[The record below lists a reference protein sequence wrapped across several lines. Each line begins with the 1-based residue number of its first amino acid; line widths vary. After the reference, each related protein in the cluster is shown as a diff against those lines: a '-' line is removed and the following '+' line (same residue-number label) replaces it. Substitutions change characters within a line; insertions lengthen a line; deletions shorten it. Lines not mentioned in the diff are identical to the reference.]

1 MANIKAL
8 VVDDASFVRDLV
20 KRTVRNTFPDIT
32 LEEAINGK
40 KAQGMMSRS
49 PFDLILCDWEMPEM
63 SGLELLRWARQHDA
77 YKKTPFIMITSR
89 GDRDHVMEAVK
100 EGVSGY
106 LGKPF
111 SPEQLASRIVKALG
125 SKLKGAAKVQST
137 PLQDAFKS
145 SASLLTGG
153 QSTPAQSTSKPATT
167 NQSASLLTGAAP
179 GMAQVKKAASRNA
192 ASAQISTKGVAEVR
206 FADSSLKCV
215 IKAIS
220 LTEVKV
226 VAKREQSFPGIL
238 ESAVVDLE
246 LEGEVARLNGYVH
259 QLQAVDKRM
268 DTDFISIIIR
278 FVDEDPQKLE
288 HLSKFM
294 ARF

>member
-20 KRTVRNTFPDIT
+20 KRTVRNSFPNIDM
-32 LEEAINGK
+32 EEATNGK
-40 KAQGMMSRS
+40 KAQSMMSRVS
-49 PFDLILCDWEMPEM
+49 FDLILCDWEMPEM
-63 SGLELLRWARQHDA
+63 NGLELLRWARQNDD

-89 GDRDHVMEAVK
+89 GDRDHVIEAVK

-111 SPEQLASRIVKALG
+111 SPEQLSGRIVKALG
-125 SKLKGAAKVQST
+125 SKLKGAAKVQGS

-145 SASLLTGG
+145 SANLLTGG
-153 QSTPAQSTSKPATT
+153 QTSAPKAKSSAAS
-167 NQSASLLTGAAP
+167 QSASLLAGATPA
-179 GMAQVKKAASRNA
+179 MAQMKQTAKKSG
-192 ASAQISTKGVAEVR
+192 SAQNEGKGIAEVR
-206 FADSSLKCV
+206 FADSTLKCV

-220 LTEVKV
+220 LTEIKV
-226 VAKREQSFPGIL
+226 VSARAQNFPGIL
-238 ESAVVDLE
+238 DSAVVDLA

-278 FVDEDPQKLE
+278 FVDEDPQKME
-288 HLSKFM
+288 HLSRYM